1 MLGVVLVVVPL
12 LLGGLLQG
20 RALNDPGVAFMDT
33 LRPGLMALRISTLGD
48 LLLVAGHAALLINF
62 ALAALRYGWT
72 LKARAAAVFAP
83 APMAMEG
90 RR

>member
-1 MLGVVLVVVPL
+1 MVLIVLPL

-48 LLLVAGHAALLINF
+48 LLLVAGHAALLLNF
-62 ALAALRYGWT
+62 VLAGLRYCRT
-72 LKARAAAVFAP
+72 FKARAVAILSSAP
-83 APMAMEG
+83 IPMEG